1 MKKTKTILTGA
12 VAVLFIAT
20 TLFISCQKETAE
32 KTDLSLQPVTHQMG
46 CKFLS
51 PEKYMSINLNDSPTA
66 LLKAAP
72 AVLNLVTP
80 PIGDQGS
87 EGSCVAWGTTYAGRS
102 IQWQASHP
110 ASWSNAVNIF
120 SPEYVYN
127 QIKDGGCADGSYTTD
142 GLNLLVSQGVVPWSV
157 MPYSDVNG
165 CSLMPTA
172 AQKTTAATYKVA
184 SYSRVSINS
193 TAIKAALVAGK
204 PVIVGG
210 PVNKAFAYLVGTT
223 VLKSY
228 SGATLG
234 GHCYCV
240 VGYDDSKQAFKVMNS
255 WGKSWGSNGFGYI
268 GYSYVGKWWQEA
280 YVLN

>member
-1 MKKTKTILTGA
+1 MKKTKEILTGA

-20 TLFISCQKETAE
+20 TLFISCQKESTE

-46 CKFLS
+46 CLFLS
-51 PEKYMSINLNDSPTA
+51 PEKYMSINLNDSPSA
-66 LLKAAP
+66 LLKVAP
-72 AVLNLVTP
+72 SVLNLPTP

-87 EGSCVAWGTTYAGRS
+87 EGSCVAWGTTYAARS
-102 IQWQASHP
+102 IQWQTSNP
-110 ASWSNAVNIF
+110 AAWSYSTNIF
-120 SPEYVYN
+120 SPEFEYN
-127 QIKDGGCADGSYTTD
+127 QVKIGSCADGAYTSQ
-142 GLNLLVSQGVVPWSV
+142 GLDLLVSTGAVPWSI

-172 AQKTTAATYKVA
+172 AQRATAATYRVA

-193 TAIKAALVAGK
+193 TAIKAALVAGR

-210 PVNKAFAYLVGTT
+210 PVNNAFAYLSGAT
-223 VLKSY
+223 VLKSFTG
-228 SGATLG
+228 SSLG

-255 WGKSWGSNGFGYI
+255 WGTSWGSNGFGYI
-268 GYSYVGKWWQEA
+268 GYGYVGRWWQEA